1 MTRHAAGRGTARRP
15 GRPAA
20 RPARPP
26 AAAGGELAGA
36 ARIAPSGGCIA

>member
-1 MTRHAAGRGTARRP
+1 VPKAAAGKPP

-26 AAAGGELAGA
+26 AP
-36 ARIAPSGGCIA
+36 RIYPSAPTAD

>member
-1 MTRHAAGRGTARRP
+1 MTRHAAGRWTARRP
-15 GRPAA
+15 